1 MSTKKRT
8 ATPSL
13 AGAARR
19 AKQGEMLE
27 AMHQIWLA
35 GVGAIASARK
45 RGPKVLDELLEE
57 GARIHESSRKAAD
70 KAVRSAL
77 SEVQFMV
84 GDRMRTAQTQA
95 GDTLDN
101 LEKIFQTRVHR
112 VLNQLGVPSGDEIAA
127 LAKRVDALK
136 ASLGGFG
143 GTRRGSRKK
152 TSRARGAR
160 KASTARPRGKRA
172 A

>member
-1 MSTKKRT
+1 MSTKTKRKK
-8 ATPSL
+8 PSL
-13 AGAARR
+13 AGAAQR

-35 GVGAIASARK
+35 GLGAIATARK

-77 SEVQFMV
+77 TEVQSMV
-84 GDRMRTAQTQA
+84 GDRMRSAQTQA
-95 GDTLDN
+95 SDTLDN

-127 LAKRVDALK
+127 LAKRVDALR
-136 ASLGGFG
+136 ASLGSLGRG
-143 GTRRGSRKK
+143 RRGPRRAKRARTAR
-152 TSRARGAR
+152 TSRSARR
-160 KASTARPRGKRA
+160 RGKRA

>member
-1 MSTKKRT
+1 MASRKK
-8 ATPSL
+8 PSPL
-13 AGAARR
+13 AGVTRSVT
-19 AKQGEMLE
+19 QGEMLE

-35 GVGAIASARK
+35 GVGAIATARK
-45 RGPKVLDELLEE
+45 EGPKILDELLAE

-77 SEVQFMV
+77 AEVQDMV
-84 GDRMRTAQTQA
+84 GERMKNAQTQA
-95 GDTLDN
+95 GETLDN

-112 VLNQLGVPSGDEIAA
+112 VLNQLGVPSADEIAA

-136 ASLGGFG
+136 DSVGRLTGL
-143 GTRRGSRKK
+143 RGAKRK
-152 TSRARGAR
+152 SGRARAGAR
-160 KASTARPRGKRA
+160 PRRKAARGKRA

>member
-1 MSTKKRT
+1 MASRKKQSPLSGVTRSIT
-8 ATPSL
+8 
-13 AGAARR
+13 
-19 AKQGEMLE
+19 QGEMLE

-35 GVGAIASARK
+35 GVGAIATARK
-45 RGPKVLDELLEE
+45 EGPKMLDELLAE

-77 SEVQFMV
+77 AEVQDMV
-84 GDRMRTAQTQA
+84 GERMKTAQSQA
-95 GDTLDN
+95 GETLDN

-136 ASLGGFG
+136 DSVGRLTGLRRTPRKPARAKAGG
-143 GTRRGSRKK
+143 RPR
-152 TSRARGAR
+152 R
-160 KASTARPRGKRA
+160 KAARGKRA